1 MLPLS
6 FQVCFGLVLIYVA
19 GSAYQLPLPS
29 PADMVDSVKVLLMD
43 NLDDLINNL
52 VPAISIALI
61 IRKLT
66 S

>member
-1 MLPLS
+1 MLSL
-6 FQVCFGLVLIYVA
+6 FVQVCFGLVLA
-19 GSAYQLPLPS
+19 SSFNYQLPLPS
-29 PADMVDSVKVLLMD
+29 PSEMVGSLKVLLMD

>member
-1 MLPLS
+1 MCFIS
-6 FQVCFGLVLIYVA
+6 SQICFGLVLDFLVA
-19 GSAYQLPLPS
+19 AYQLPLPA
-29 PADMVDSVKVLLMD
+29 PAEMVQSLKILLME
-43 NLDDLINNL
+43 NLDDLIANL

>member
-6 FQVCFGLVLIYVA
+6 FQICFGLVLA
-19 GSAYQLPLPS
+19 LANAYQLPFPS
-29 PADMVDSVKVLLMD
+29 PADMVASVKVLLMD

-52 VPAISIALI
+52 VPAISIALV

>member
-6 FQVCFGLVLIYVA
+6 FQICFGLVLTYVF

-29 PADMVDSVKVLLMD
+29 PVDMVASVKVLLMD
-43 NLDDLINNL
+43 NLDDFINNL

>member
-1 MLPLS
+1 MLPL
-6 FQVCFGLVLIYVA
+6 FVQVCFGLVLIATGNYE
-19 GSAYQLPLPS
+19 LPLPS
-29 PADMVDSVKVLLMD
+29 PSEMVGNLKVLLMA

>member
-1 MLPLS
+1 MLFVP
-6 FQVCFGLVLIYVA
+6 FQICFGLVLDFIA
-19 GSAYQLPLPS
+19 LAYQLPLPS
-29 PADMVDSVKVLLMD
+29 PADMVASVKVLLME

>member
-1 MLPLS
+1 MFS
-6 FQVCFGLVLIYVA
+6 ISSQICFGLVLIGQA
-19 GSAYQLPLPS
+19 FQLPLPS
-29 PADMVDSVKVLLMD
+29 PADMVGSVRTLLMA
-43 NLDDLINNL
+43 NLDDLITNL

>member
-1 MLPLS
+1 MLSLS
-6 FQVCFGLVLIYVA
+6 FQICIGLVLA
-19 GSAYQLPLPS
+19 ASDFQLPLPA
-29 PADMVDSVKVLLMD
+29 PADMVASIKVLLMD

>member
-1 MLPLS
+1 MLSLS
-6 FQVCFGLVLIYVA
+6 FQICLGLVLIS
-19 GSAYQLPLPS
+19 GQLYQLPLPS
-29 PADMVDSVKVLLMD
+29 PADMVQSIKVLLME
-43 NLDDLINNL
+43 NLDDLISNL

>member
-1 MLPLS
+1 MLTLS
-6 FQVCFGLVLIYVA
+6 SQICLGLVLIGQA
-19 GSAYQLPLPS
+19 FQLPLPS
-29 PADMVDSVKVLLMD
+29 PVDMVASVRILLMA
-43 NLDDLINNL
+43 NLDDLITNL